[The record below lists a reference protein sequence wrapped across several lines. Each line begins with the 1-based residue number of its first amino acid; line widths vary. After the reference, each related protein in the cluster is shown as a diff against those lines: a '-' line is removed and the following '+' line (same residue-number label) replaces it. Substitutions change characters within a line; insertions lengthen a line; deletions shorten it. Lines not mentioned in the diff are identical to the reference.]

1 MVCIE
6 WKGCHFMKSAKEIV
20 MKRILVS
27 TDFSSCAANALDF
40 AVQSAIILKAEVT
53 LLHVFDVTGYIYP
66 DTVGADIDYRQSMLD
81 EVNDKLSVLK
91 NKIKMEDDFTVSTTV
106 YEGNVTEGIL
116 RTIEDLGSDFI
127 VMGTLGASGLKEK
140 LIGSETA
147 TIIGKSKVPVL
158 AIPGEYRWKKPEE
171 ILLATNYFEEDPVIL
186 DFLFEFAYQF
196 GANVNAIVFTSN
208 EDKAIV
214 VVEHT
219 KRAFDYERMLREQ
232 YRVESFSVKE
242 LLGDEFEDTLA
253 EYVDQNKIDLLA
265 MVTHKRSFLNRL
277 LHPSI
282 TKRIS
287 YHTKIP
293 LLVFPGS
300 AEK

>member
-1 MVCIE
+1 
-6 WKGCHFMKSAKEIV
+6 

-27 TDFSSCAANALDF
+27 TDFSPCAANALDF
-40 AVQSAIILKAEVT
+40 AVQSAKILKAEIT

-66 DTVGADIDYRQSMLD
+66 DTVEADIDYRQSMLD

-91 NKIKMEDDFTVSTTV
+91 NKVKMEEDFTVSTTV

-116 RTIEDLGSDFI
+116 QTIEDLGSDFI
-127 VMGTLGASGLKEK
+127 ILGTLGASGLKEK

-158 AIPGEYRWKKPEE
+158 AIPGDYIWKKPEE

-196 GANVNAIVFTSN
+196 SANMNAVVFTSN

-214 VVEHT
+214 IVEHT

-232 YRVESFSVKE
+232 YRVERFSVKE

-277 LHPSI
+277 FHPSV
-282 TKRIS
+282 TKRMS

-300 AEK
+300 IEN